1 MEQQLKLLIYL
12 HAYTFHI
19 TTYDLA
25 FLGTIFIGLTF
36 TLLLCFTKR
45 INQAANRF
53 LGVALATIVL
63 WMAWVLGIDIRL
75 GTYFPR
81 WSWLPLQYSLALGP
95 LIYFYVLKIIRPEY
109 KFHRKDLLHFS
120 PLLLEQGVL
129 ILEVKE
135 SIKTGAA
142 TYDTHIF
149 QYLNPVLQLLAF
161 ISVITYLYWCHK
173 LIESYYQR
181 LKFNDGDRYRYELR
195 WLHRL
200 LAGFGL
206 LWLLWIPYAAVDYFY
221 YHHQPGI
228 YVYYPL
234 CLLLAVIFTRIAIVV
249 YLRPE
254 VSAPVG
260 APSFQKPLLPTEL
273 KQRGTWLKNA
283 MKADLYYQNPELS
296 LSSLAG
302 KLELTTHE
310 LSRIIN
316 TVLKKSFNDF
326 INEYRVGGVVQKM
339 QDPAYDH
346 ITLLGIA
353 YESGFNSK
361 STFNRIF
368 KQMTGKS
375 PVEYKT
381 DLKKEFPSYN
391 LRRQTQFAMVISYQ
405 QTTPKWSYEKLNRNF
420 MLRNYLKIAWR
431 NTLHNKVYSMLN
443 IVGLATGMA
452 VALLIGLWVINQY
465 SYDRF
470 LPGYKQL
477 YQVEMNLTSQHD
489 GTHTQTSI
497 ALPLTDVLRKEIPGI
512 KYVAESD
519 NIGQMNHGLLVGDKK
534 LYLGGGAVGADFFKI
549 FQYPFVKGNANSAL
563 KDLYSIV
570 LTESTAKALFGDADP
585 VGKYVRFD
593 NSQNMTVTGVIRDIP
608 ANATLQFNYL
618 VPFAYSEAT
627 QGWIK
632 DGRTRWTYNSFSGYV
647 ALEPGTT
654 YGQIAPKIRDIVDKR
669 SLEMR
674 SSKPEVFLHPL
685 KDWHLYNDFKNGK
698 AVGGFVEYVRLF
710 SIIGMLVLVIACIN
724 FMNLSTARSEK
735 RAREVGVR
743 KAIGSARID
752 LVYQFLT
759 ESVLVTFISFLL
771 GLLLVQ
777 LALPAFNT
785 LTGTTIHIP
794 YGNIGFWCIM
804 IIFVL
809 FTGLIAGSRP
819 AFYLSSF
826 NPVKVLKGSI
836 QAGKAATLP
845 RKILVVVQFTC
856 SIALIIST
864 VIVYQQI
871 QYVKN
876 RPTGYSADRLVMTDM
891 TDDLSQ
897 HYEALK
903 NDLLSS
909 GLVEGVA
916 SSTSPA
922 TQVYSHFSLEK
933 WPGKNAG
940 DEEVNIGAIWVSDDY
955 FKTLGMAFAGGHNFT
970 GDWKSDTL
978 NVIVNEAMVRR
989 IGLKDPVNQLITI
1002 NFNPKPVRIIGV
1014 VKDALMDSPYSPVEP
1029 VVFGHNPFGSVVTYR
1044 LAKNVN
1050 THTAIDKIGQLFEK
1064 YNPAYPYQYKFVND
1078 EYEHKF
1084 NLEVLVGKLAGV
1096 FAGLAIFIS
1105 CLGLFGLAAYV
1116 AEQRTKEIGIRKV
1129 LGASIAQ
1136 VWLMLSR
1143 DFIVLVVISCAIAS
1157 PVAFYYLHNW
1167 LQKYTYRISI
1177 GAGVFIASGIAAIV
1191 ITLVTISFQAIKA
1204 ALANPVKSLRS
1215 E

>member
-1 MEQQLKLLIYL
+1 LNN
-12 HAYTFHI
+12 YTFH
-19 TTYDLA
+19 TNLYDLV
-25 FLGTIFIGLTF
+25 FLGAIFIGLTF
-36 TLLLCFTKR
+36 TLLLWFTKR
-45 INQAANRF
+45 INLAANRF
-53 LGVALATIVL
+53 LGLALATIVL

-81 WSWLPLQYSLALGP
+81 WSWLPLQFSLTLGP
-95 LIYFYVLKIIRPEY
+95 LIFFYVLKITRPEY
-109 KFHRKDLLHFS
+109 KFRWKDLLHFS

-129 ILEVKE
+129 VLQVKE

-142 TYDTHIF
+142 TYNTLAF
-149 QYLNPVLQLLAF
+149 QQMSLVLHLAAF
-161 ISVITYLYWCHK
+161 ISVSTYLYWSFR
-173 LIESYYQR
+173 LIERFYQR
-181 LKFNDGDRYRYELR
+181 LKFNNVSDRYRYELR
-195 WLHRL
+195 WLYRL
-200 LAGFGL
+200 LTGFGL
-206 LWLLWIPYAAVDYFY
+206 LWLLWIPYAAVYYFY
-221 YHHQPGI
+221 YHGQMDI
-228 YVYYPL
+228 QTCYPL
-234 CLLLAVIFTRIAIVV
+234 YLLLAIIFIRIAIMSF
-249 YLRPE
+249 LRPDVVVPVHAPF
-254 VSAPVG
+254 VSR
-260 APSFQKPLLPTEL
+260 PLPPAEL
-273 KQRGTWLKNA
+273 KQKGTWLKKVVKENC
-283 MKADLYYQNPELS
+283 YYEDPELG
-296 LSSLAG
+296 LGSLAE
-302 KLELTTHE
+302 KLDLTPHE

-316 TVLKKSFNDF
+316 AVLKKSFNDF
-326 INEYRVGGVVQKM
+326 INEYRIAEVIQKM
-339 QDPAYDH
+339 QNPVYDRL
-346 ITLLGIA
+346 TLLGIA
-353 YESGFNSK
+353 FDSGFNSK
-361 STFNRIF
+361 TTFSRAF
-368 KQMTGKS
+368 RRMTGKT
-375 PVEYKT
+375 PGEYSS
-381 DLKKEFPSYN
+381 DLKKEGSSYN
-391 LRRQTQFAMVISYQ
+391 LNPHSRSAVIVSCHEV
-405 QTTPKWSYEKLNRNF
+405 TPQWSYEKVNRNF
-420 MLRNYLKIAWR
+420 MFINYLKIAWR

-443 IVGLATGMA
+443 ILGLAAGMA
-452 VALLIGLWVINQY
+452 VALLIGLWVTNQY

-477 YQVEMNLTSQHD
+477 YQVEMNLTSQHN
-489 GTHTQTSI
+489 GTSTQTSI
-497 ALPLTDVLRKEIPGI
+497 ALPLTDVLKKEIPGI
-512 KYVAESD
+512 QYVAEAD
-519 NIGQMNHGLLVGDKK
+519 NIGRMNHGLLVGDKK
-534 LYLGGGAVGADFFKI
+534 LYMEGGAAGPEFFKI
-549 FQYPFVKGNANSAL
+549 FQYPFIKGNANSAL

-585 VGKYVRFD
+585 MGKNVRFD
-593 NSQNMTVTGVIRDIP
+593 NSQNMTVTGVIRDVP

-627 QGWIK
+627 QDWIK
-632 DGRTRWTYNSFSGYV
+632 DGRTKWTYNSFSAYV
-647 ALEPGTT
+647 ALEPGVT
-654 YGQIAPKIRDIVDKR
+654 YEQIAPKIRDIVNKR
-669 SLEMR
+669 SPEMQ
-674 SSKPEVFLHPL
+674 SLKPEVIMHPL

-710 SIIGMLVLVIACIN
+710 SIIGMLVLAIACIN

-752 LVYQFLT
+752 LVYQFLL
-759 ESVLVTFISFLL
+759 ESVLITFISFLL

-785 LTGTTIHIP
+785 LTRADVHIP
-794 YGNIGFWCIM
+794 YDNISFWGIM
-804 IIFVL
+804 IVFVL

-826 NPVKVLKGSI
+826 NPVQVLKGSI
-836 QAGKAATLP
+836 QMGRWASMP
-845 RKILVVVQFTC
+845 RKVLVVVQFTC

-871 QYVKN
+871 EYVKN
-876 RPTGYSADRLVMTDM
+876 RPTGYSADRLMMTDM
-891 TDDLSQ
+891 NSDLSHQ
-897 HYEALK
+897 YEALK

-909 GLVEGVA
+909 GMVESVA

-940 DEEVNIGAIWVSDDY
+940 DENVNIGAIWVSDDY
-955 FKTLGMAFAGGHNFT
+955 FKTLGMTFAGGHNFT

-1002 NFNPKPVRIIGV
+1002 NFNKKPVRIIGV

-1029 VVFGHNPFGSVVTYR
+1029 AVFGHNPFGFVVTYR
-1044 LAKNVN
+1044 LAKNAG
-1050 THTAIDKIGQLFEK
+1050 THTAIDKIGKVFGK

-1136 VWLMLSR
+1136 VWLLLSR
-1143 DFIVLVVISCAIAS
+1143 DFIVLVVISCVIAS

-1167 LQKYTYRISI
+1167 LQKYTYRVSI
-1177 GAGVFIASGIAAIV
+1177 GLGVFIASGIAAIV